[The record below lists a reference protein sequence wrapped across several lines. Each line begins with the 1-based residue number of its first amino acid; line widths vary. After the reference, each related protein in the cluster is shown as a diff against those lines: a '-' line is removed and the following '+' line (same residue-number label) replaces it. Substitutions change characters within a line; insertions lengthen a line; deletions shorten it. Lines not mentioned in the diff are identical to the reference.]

1 MVLQHVIRNA
11 QDATAADGDVSV
23 KIMLENDFILI
34 DVVDNGSGMSQ
45 EFVRERLFTPFDST
59 KSSRGMG
66 IGAYQA
72 QAFAKQHGGDVEV
85 QSAPGK
91 GTRFRI
97 RLPRAREPAHESE
110 HERYDGAGE

>member
-11 QDATAADGDVSV
+11 QDATAADGDVCV
-23 KIMLENDFILI
+23 KIVPESDFILI
-34 DVVDNGSGMSQ
+34 DVVDNGSGMSP

-72 QAFAKQHGGDVEV
+72 QAFARQHGGDVEV
-85 QSAPGK
+85 ESTPGR

-97 RLPRAREPAHESE
+97 RLPRAPAQEPE
-110 HERYDGAGE
+110 HERYDGADE